1 MVAIWRTARRSRR
14 PQAGRGRRRAGA
26 HVDRVGSSPF
36 SSRVDEAALA
46 SDPAGA
52 ALVVWPSD
60 EFNPRILARRL
71 GETAPAI
78 AVSDDTSESTHPAA
92 AAVGRDRFLV
102 VWQRQDLL
110 DQGSGPAVFGRWVDG
125 GGRPL
130 APQFRLSPEERF
142 VPHIRPDVAS
152 SGGVALVVWGRLDVP
167 SDQLLAR
174 LVRPDGP
181 PGGVDVELVSAGA
194 EATLGAA
201 VAVAGMPTGFLAVWS
216 EEDRDGPFISD
227 RRLVARTVSPD
238 GALGPVARI
247 AALENGSSEDLDVA
261 VDAAG
266 MGVAV
271 WQDLDRGD
279 EIRVLQAST
288 RAREPSAPPSTSI
301 RPRSSL
307 PPLLQVSPGRFLIAW
322 PSGPVRARVLTLCGN
337 AIPEPGEACDD
348 GNRRDG
354 DCCAAACRLEPMPG
368 TCWRL
373 AGSIIARL
381 SATITQAGQTYACAA
396 RCRGAS
402 EATLILLDDGTY
414 RWPQGSV
421 ACTSGETRTLPDEV
435 GRRRGRGAGRG

>member
-1 MVAIWRTARRSRR
+1 
-14 PQAGRGRRRAGA
+14 
-26 HVDRVGSSPF
+26 
-36 SSRVDEAALA
+36 
-46 SDPAGA
+46 
-52 ALVVWPSD
+52 
-60 EFNPRILARRL
+60 
-71 GETAPAI
+71 
-78 AVSDDTSESTHPAA
+78 
-92 AAVGRDRFLV
+92 
-102 VWQRQDLL
+102 
-110 DQGSGPAVFGRWVDG
+110 
-125 GGRPL
+125 
-130 APQFRLSPEERF
+130 
-142 VPHIRPDVAS
+142 
-152 SGGVALVVWGRLDVP
+152 
-167 SDQLLAR
+167 
-174 LVRPDGP
+174 
-181 PGGVDVELVSAGA
+181 
-194 EATLGAA
+194 
-201 VAVAGMPTGFLAVWS
+201 MPTGFLAVWS

-279 EIRVLQAST
+279 EILRAASIDT
-288 RAREPSAPPSTSI
+288 STGAVSTAVDVDPSAQFAS
-301 RPRSSL
+301 RHCWRL
-307 PPLLQVSPGRFLIAW
+307 PPGRFLIAW

-435 GRRRGRGAGRG
+435 GRRRGRGARARLSPANLAEIRSATRACTGAMLGGQQTTLRLGGDTLRGTQSSHLRRAGHPSIRVQAMTRFAGVPLGSGTRPAPPALPQTIPSCAGELTFRCRPR